1 MLTRT
6 LAAYAVI
13 FRSEVRDDS
22 KRRNQAAAARTI
34 GIKRID
40 AGTAVPKTLAGARLA
55 CEPHHTRQMHCGVKQ
70 KRHSLNTRADLS
82 SAQMRRAR

>member
-34 GIKRID
+34 GIKGID
-40 AGTAVPKTLAGARLA
+40 AGTAVSKTLAGARLA

-70 KRHSLNTRADLS
+70 KRHSVNTRADLS
-82 SAQMRRAR
+82 SAQMRRVR

>member
-40 AGTAVPKTLAGARLA
+40 AARSCQKPWLALVLHVSRITPGKCTAG
-55 CEPHHTRQMHCGVKQ
+55 
-70 KRHSLNTRADLS
+70 LNKSVIR
-82 SAQMRRAR
+82 